1 MNKVYKHHHRQW
13 WCQRQMF
20 YQYKRYSTLL
30 NILSLL
36 ITSLGLVIGPV
47 LQNVLLTAILAA
59 VGMFIKGWNDFKKFS
74 LKMDMSRFAY
84 STHAKAM
91 LELRHLQSTAIDD
104 FLLKQQILQD
114 VIIDFAP
121 PIPDSILRRY
131 KSQQDEV
138 DGQNAYKEQSQQSDT
153 TTQSCQDENSTE
165 GSSRPSSPSLP
176 N

>member
-13 WCQRQMF
+13 WCHRQMF

-91 LELRHLQSTAIDD
+91 LELRHLHSTVIDD

-138 DGQNAYKEQSQQSDT
+138 DGQNTYKEQSDTTT

-165 GSSRPSSPSLP
+165 GSSRPSSPSPP